1 MKSRLVATL
10 SLAVVGLVGIAQA
23 EDQKPAAP
31 SAKSAAA
38 APAVAPAK
46 TNAAPATTAPATA
59 APATSSASATK
70 PAAKEQ
76 YIVIGYLEKRDG
88 TVITIKS
95 GPQGP
100 AYSVASKDGKVL
112 FDNLS
117 SEQLRAKAP
126 EIHEFIKT
134 GVAIDSDAKSVK
146 KDARLVE
153 GRL

>member
-1 MKSRLVATL
+1 MKLRMVATL

-31 SAKSAAA
+31 LAKPAVA
-38 APAVAPAK
+38 APAAPAK
-46 TNAAPATTAPATA
+46 TNAAPTTSS
-59 APATSSASATK
+59 PATSSISTVK
-70 PAAKEQ
+70 PAAKDQEQ

-126 EIHEFIKT
+126 EIHEFIKSA
-134 GVAIDSDAKSVK
+134 VAIDSDAKSAK
-146 KDARLVE
+146 KDARLLE

>member
-1 MKSRLVATL
+1 MKLRMVATL

-31 SAKSAAA
+31 LAK
-38 APAVAPAK
+38 PAVAATAAPAK
-46 TNAAPATTAPATA
+46 TNAAPV
-59 APATSSASATK
+59 TSSPAVSSISTAK

-126 EIHEFIKT
+126 EIHEFIKS
-134 GVAIDSDAKSVK
+134 GVAIDSDAKSAK
-146 KDARLVE
+146 KDARLLE

>member
-1 MKSRLVATL
+1 MVATL
-10 SLAVVGLVGIAQA
+10 SLAVVGVVGIARS

-31 SAKSAAA
+31 SAKPAVA

-46 TNAAPATTAPATA
+46 TNAAPAT
-59 APATSSASATK
+59 SSAATPSVSTAK
-70 PAAKEQ
+70 PAANDQ

-112 FDNLS
+112 FENLS
-117 SEQLRAKAP
+117 SQQLRAKAP
-126 EIHEFIKT
+126 EVSEFIKSA
-134 GVAIDSDAKSVK
+134 VAIDSDAKSVK
-146 KDARLVE
+146 KDARVVE

>member
-1 MKSRLVATL
+1 MKLRMVATL
-10 SLAVVGLVGIAQA
+10 SLAVVGLLGVARS

-31 SAKSAAA
+31 STKPAVA
-38 APAVAPAK
+38 APAAPAK
-46 TNAAPATTAPATA
+46 TNAVPT
-59 APATSSASATK
+59 TSSPVTPSISTVK
-70 PAAKEQ
+70 PAAKDQEQ

-95 GPQGP
+95 GPKGP

-126 EIHEFIKT
+126 EIHEFIKSA
-134 GVAIDSDAKSVK
+134 VAIDSDSKSGK
-146 KDARLVE
+146 KDARVE